1 MFQLLKTLVAIA
13 VSLLVSQ
20 SVFADDDKDK
30 SIEEALL
37 SNAASYLDLPVES
50 DKTNDF
56 PPLKPKNGAVIKT
69 ESFVIQDDS
78 TTIHTPS
85 STDEKSIY
93 PLGLSKE
100 QYIARLNHL
109 ESKRNTTS
117 RLNYFD
123 AKTQHDAVDKLIAR
137 LRAEHA
143 KKEKQTSNA
152 PERLAPERKI
162 KADKKDENPSSTSYF
177 EQWFGSNKTKAKNS
191 LKEGE

>member
-1 MFQLLKTLVAIA
+1 MFQLLKTPVAIA

-30 SIEEALL
+30 FIKEALL

-50 DKTNDF
+50 NKTNDI
-56 PPLKPKNGAVIKT
+56 PPLKSKNDVVTET
-69 ESFVIQDDS
+69 ESSVIQDDS

-85 STDEKSIY
+85 STDEKSTY

-100 QYIARLNHL
+100 QYIARLKVL
-109 ESKRNTTS
+109 ESKRSTTS
-117 RLNYFD
+117 SLNSFD
-123 AKTQHDAVDKLIAR
+123 AKAQHDAVDKLIAR
-137 LRAEHA
+137 LRVEQA
-143 KKEKQTSNA
+143 KKEKQTSSA
-152 PERLAPERKI
+152 PERIAPERKI
-162 KADKKDENPSSTSYF
+162 KVEKKDENPSSTSYF